1 MGLREFEDVAGEAA
15 GASGGFDEQEFAGA
29 IELAPHF
36 GELAGEETSED
47 GMDVDTGVV
56 VAEAADFGLRIV
68 AVDRVIEALAHVFGE
83 GDGAEAA
90 DAFGEKGGERRHAEA
105 APVEFSFCRV
115 RSEEHTSE
123 LQSRQYLVCRLL
135 LEKKKNNDRRQRDI
149 HCTHHTRY
157 VSS

>member
-1 MGLREFEDVAGEAA
+1 MRLWEFEDVDGEEA

-29 IELAPHF
+29 IELPPHF

-47 GMDVDTGVV
+47 GMDVHAGVI

-68 AVDRVIEALAHVFGE
+68 SMDRVIEALAHIFGK

-90 DAFGEKGGERRHAEA
+90 NAFGEKGCERCHAEA

-115 RSEEHTSE
+115 CQVDWTIAPHRASK
-123 LQSRQYLVCRLL
+123 RI
-135 LEKKKNNDRRQRDI
+135 N
-149 HCTHHTRY
+149 
-157 VSS
+157 